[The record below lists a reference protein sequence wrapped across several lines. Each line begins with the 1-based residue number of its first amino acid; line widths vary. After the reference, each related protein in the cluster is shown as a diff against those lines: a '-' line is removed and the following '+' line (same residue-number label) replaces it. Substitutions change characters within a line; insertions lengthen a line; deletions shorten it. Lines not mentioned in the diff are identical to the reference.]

1 MPQALPLNRDDVTLS
16 ARLVLAM
23 RDAIVDGDLAPGQNL
38 SERALCDMF
47 GVSRSL
53 VREALKALAA
63 EDLIVHVPHKGPMV
77 ARLDSKQ
84 AQDLYRVRGAIEG
97 LACVEFIAN
106 ATPDERREL
115 TQITDRLAQLVA
127 DEVSERAIVA
137 AKNDFYSCLI
147 TGTRNQALAKI
158 FTQLNNR
165 VVLLRRRSLAQ
176 KGRLPKMLKEIQ
188 DIVAAIDRGDAAAA
202 RHLAEA
208 HVASA
213 AQAADDSFADLNNHT
228 NP

>member
-1 MPQALPLNRDDVTLS
+1 MPQTLPLNRDDVTLS
-16 ARLVLAM
+16 ARLVQAM
-23 RDAIVDGDLAPGQNL
+23 RDAILDGDLAPGENL

-63 EDLIVHVPHKGPMV
+63 EDLIVQVPHKGPMV
-77 ARLDSKQ
+77 ARLDRKQ
-84 AQDLYRVRGAIEG
+84 ARDLYSVRGVIEG
-97 LACVEFIAN
+97 LACAEFITN
-106 ATPDERREL
+106 ATAEERREL
-115 TQITDRLAQLVA
+115 RQITARLAQLVA
-127 DEVSERAIVA
+127 EEAPETAMVAI
-137 AKNDFYSCLI
+137 KNEFYNHLFK
-147 TGTRNQALAKI
+147 GARNQPLAKI

-213 AQAADDSFADLNNHT
+213 AQAADDSFADLNNNT